1 MYILAQTILLL
12 GFFISLALAAVVF
25 SKPVAERLTKAASI
39 NRQLESFCLIASAGM
54 IACLLIL
61 LAALLKSDYSLA
73 YCLGRSS
80 PDIPAHFR
88 ASALWSGPE
97 GSLLFWAASASIAAL
112 LFQHTK
118 FYDTLPSS
126 TALYFWGFF
135 YLIFAFFLF
144 LLSTFSQPFAEA
156 HSLPLTE
163 AAYNGLNPILRHPAN
178 IIHPPLIFMG
188 YALLTVPA
196 CLGLARLASGP
207 GSATEDQG
215 INTFLVSA
223 CVLLGAG
230 IVLGMWWA
238 YTEASWGGYWT
249 WDPVENSSLLPW
261 LALAAALY
269 ANYFEKKRKKIF
281 ALSSLLYILPLPAA
295 FLATY
300 IVRSGILASKHS
312 FSLGNWSLSLIAFA
326 ALLLLLAGTAFRF
339 SCKRGRLASPF
350 SREGLVLFQIFLLF
364 AMGLVITAGTLW
376 PWLTAT
382 FGKHALALDASF
394 YINAC
399 LPILLLFMAN
409 MILISCLS
417 WDGRSFSTK
426 TLIILL
432 TAAAAAIGTLYL
444 NGFTRP
450 LPLIL
455 AGLCTAIFLSAFA
468 SKPPSRLLRCGFAI
482 LIFGVS
488 MSSAYKEE
496 WQLVISPAENARFG
510 QWEMAR
516 NRLEFGQAGHSFA
529 KLEVTLNGESVIL
542 EQRAYGDNQVFSKT
556 GFVRG
561 IANELSLSVL
571 QLNKDG
577 SALVR
582 VVNSPF
588 VNFIWLGGILMC
600 AAIFPAW
607 MPKRSERC

>member
-1 MYILAQTILLL
+1 MYILAQTIISL
-12 GFFISLALAAVVF
+12 GLFICLALAAVVF
-25 SKPVAERLTKAASI
+25 SKPVAARLTEAASM
-39 NRQLESFCLIASAGM
+39 NRWLENFCLIISAGM
-54 IACLLIL
+54 TACLLIL
-61 LAALLKSDYSLA
+61 LAALIKSDYSLA

-80 PDIPAHFR
+80 PETPVYFR
-88 ASALWSGPE
+88 ASALWAGAE
-97 GSLLFWAASASIAAL
+97 GSLLFWAASVSIAVL
-112 LFQHTK
+112 LFQRTK
-118 FYDTLPSS
+118 FYDTLSS
-126 TALYFWGFF
+126 ATALYFWGFF

-156 HSLPLTE
+156 HYLPFSE

-178 IIHPPLIFMG
+178 ILHPPLIFMG

-207 GSATEDQG
+207 GFNTESRG
-215 INTFLVSA
+215 IKTFLVSA
-223 CVLLGAG
+223 WALLGTG

-238 YTEASWGGYWT
+238 YTESSWGGYWT
-249 WDPVENSSLLPW
+249 WDAVENSSLLPW
-261 LALAAALY
+261 LALAAAIY
-269 ANYFEKKRKKIF
+269 SNYFEEKRKKIF
-281 ALSSLLYILPLPAA
+281 ALSSFLYTLPLPAA

-312 FSLGNWSLSLIAFA
+312 FSLGNWSISLIAFA
-326 ALLLLLAGTAFRF
+326 ALLLLLAATAFRF
-339 SCKRGRLASPF
+339 SCKRGQLASPF

-364 AMGLVITAGTLW
+364 AMGFVITAGTLW

-399 LPILLLFMAN
+399 LPILLLLMAN
-409 MILISCLS
+409 MILIPCLS

-432 TAAAAAIGTLYL
+432 AAAAATIGALYL
-444 NGFTRP
+444 NGFTKP
-450 LPLIL
+450 LPLLL
-455 AGLCTAIFLSAFA
+455 AGLCSAIFLSAFG
-468 SKPPSRLLRCGFAI
+468 SQPPSRLIRCGFAI

-496 WQLVISPAENARFG
+496 WQVAISPADNARFG
-510 QWEMAR
+510 QWEMTR
-516 NRLEFGQAGHSFA
+516 NKLEFGQAGHSFA
-529 KLEVTLNGESVIL
+529 RLEIALNGEAVIL
-542 EQRAYGDNQVFSKT
+542 EQHAYGDNQVFSKT

-577 SALVR
+577 SALIR
-582 VVNSPF
+582 AVNSPF

-607 MPKRSERC
+607 LGKRSEAC